1 MTTSTTLL
9 VLDLAG
15 VFAFALNG
23 GLVAIRTTRV
33 DIVGVITLG
42 MVTALGGG
50 ILRDVLLEDLPPAT
64 FSDWRYLA
72 VASGAGLL
80 AFLMSSRL
88 ARLTTVVVAL
98 DAAGLAF
105 FAVTGSIKSLEFGVG
120 STQAI
125 ILGVLTGVGGGTL
138 RDVLLGKVPSVL
150 QSGLYAIP
158 ALIGAGLTVAWLA
171 GRARG
176 PDAGGARCGGVFR
189 RADGRRPLRPQRA
202 VASRRRGLA
211 RPRRHGP
218 QCRSLGRPRQP

>member
-42 MVTALGGG
+42 MITALGGG

-80 AFLMSSRL
+80 AFLMGSRL

-120 STQAI
+120 SAQAI

-158 ALIGAGLTVAWLA
+158 ALIGAGLTVAGWRAGLEGLMPAALA
-171 GRARG
+171 AAACFAVRMVGVRYDLNAPLPR
-176 PDAGGARCGGVFR
+176 GGAASPGHDDTDPS
-189 RADGRRPLRPQRA
+189 ADR
-202 VASRRRGLA
+202 
-211 RPRRHGP
+211 
-218 QCRSLGRPRQP
+218 